1 MKAHEN
7 YYNAMFVLT
16 IDRTAVILDLE
27 IELIAH
33 AFENPDELEALG
45 CRCDSRM
52 RGGTGAVRSAAA
64 LALYVV
70 SRRV

>member
-1 MKAHEN
+1 MVAHKN

-16 IDRTAVILDLE
+16 IDRTAAILDLE
-27 IELIAH
+27 SELIAH
-33 AFENPDELEALG
+33 AFANPDELEALG
-45 CRCDSRM
+45 CRCDNRI
-52 RGGTGAVRSAAA
+52 RGGTGPVRSAAA